1 MRISWVTKTFRR
13 VVRFF
18 RGWRC
23 VEKGLGLDKNIS
35 KKVYGVKGRLFLQ
48 NTKTS
53 HRNIQYSSYLLS
65 KCLGNLFSVSPQRQR
80 PKYKVFFCGYQLWRR
95 QFGGFSSANIY
106 LISQVLLHGLLHF
119 LLISYWNVYMC
130 CLYNL
135 QYSFFVLIS
144 VGTPTVWEIIF
155 NKSMHLIV

>member
-23 VEKGLGLDKNIS
+23 VEKGLRLDKNIS

-95 QFGGFSSANIY
+95 QSWRLFLCSYIFDFTSTATWLTAFPTNFILKCIY
-106 LISQVLLHGLLHF
+106 VLPL
-119 LLISYWNVYMC
+119 
-130 CLYNL
+130 
-135 QYSFFVLIS
+135 
-144 VGTPTVWEIIF
+144 
-155 NKSMHLIV
+155 